1 MARYDLPAEI
11 NYILNQTGSDQLYY
25 VGYSQGTAIGFAKF
39 SEDQE
44 LAKKVKHF
52 IALAPVA
59 HVGFITTALRMIL
72 PFADEIKVRVQY
84 YGYQE
89 SPVIVLLELYI

>member
-1 MARYDLPAEI
+1 MAKYDLPVEI
-11 NYILNQTGSDQLYY
+11 NYILSQTGNDQLYY

-52 IALAPVA
+52 LALAPVA
-59 HVGFITTALRMIL
+59 HVGFMTSALRL
-72 PFADEIKVRVQY
+72 LVPFSGEIQVALIQVIQVALKLRKV
-84 YGYQE
+84 
-89 SPVIVLLELYI
+89 